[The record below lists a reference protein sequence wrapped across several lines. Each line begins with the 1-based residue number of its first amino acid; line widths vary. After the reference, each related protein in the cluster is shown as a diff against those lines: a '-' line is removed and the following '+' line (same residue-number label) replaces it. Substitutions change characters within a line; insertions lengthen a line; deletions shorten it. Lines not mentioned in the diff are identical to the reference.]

1 MQQAAFDALGI
12 DASYEAIE
20 AGREHGAE
28 VFARLRAQ
36 AYAGWNVTTPLKEA
50 AALLVDRVSRDA
62 AEVHAVNTVRAD
74 SDGSLV
80 GINTDGGGLLR
91 AVRELWDWQPGEGT
105 VLILGSGPAARAIA
119 HSLRAGGATA
129 LACWSRD
136 ALRAARIAVP
146 LSGTPELVIS
156 ALSADA
162 EIPAHIMAAPD
173 DETMIFDLNY
183 GRTRSPVARMRGRR
197 RSDGLALLLH
207 QGALAFEW
215 WTGRPAPLD
224 VMRIALHADST

>member
-28 VFARLRAQ
+28 VFARLRSER
-36 AYAGWNVTTPLKEA
+36 YAGWNVTTPLKES

-62 AEVHAVNTVRAD
+62 ALVHAVNTVRAD
-74 SDGSLV
+74 DDGSLV
-80 GINTDGGGLLR
+80 GVNTDGGGLIR
-91 AVRELWDWQPGEGT
+91 AVRELWGWQPGEGT

-119 HSLRAGGATA
+119 HSVRASGATT

-136 ALRAARIAVP
+136 ALRAARIAPP
-146 LSGTPELVIS
+146 LAATPELVIS

-162 EIPAHIMAAPD
+162 EVPAHIVAAAD
-173 DETMIFDLNY
+173 EETMIFDLNY
-183 GRTRSPVARMRGRR
+183 GRARSPVARMRGRR
-197 RSDGLALLLH
+197 RSDGLPLLLH

-224 VMRIALHADST
+224 VMRIALRADST